1 MFDFNSVT
9 VNSDNI
15 LNDIYLSTIDIRILF
30 YNKYHILLDIKNING
45 SKHFQEITNISE
57 NEANIHKDSNN
68 FVLLKENFYRILSE
82 YFDDISGNTYTDN
95 KGVIDEYI
103 SSDGVFEIFIKYL
116 YNSDVKFYIKL
127 VDNIN
132 INDISLLSNYEK
144 YNEICKLIS
153 DGCLN
158 PITYYRFITSD
169 GNKEDEAKFIL
180 NFNFFQGYLKYYW
193 NKEKNIFYFIYD
205 TEYIKHNRQFH
216 FYTERYF
223 YTFGISNDTFS
234 NFLKHK
240 LLIKKKIS
248 LLYKTGKITTLYSNV
263 ISTLQKNYKYVHV
276 TISNDLTDIPEI
288 VINSCCQ
295 RTSKGN
301 ETLNVLTIK
310 FKQ

>member
-1 MFDFNSVT
+1 M
-9 VNSDNI
+9 
-15 LNDIYLSTIDIRILF
+15 
-30 YNKYHILLDIKNING
+30 
-45 SKHFQEITNISE
+45 
-57 NEANIHKDSNN
+57 
-68 FVLLKENFYRILSE
+68 
-82 YFDDISGNTYTDN
+82 
-95 KGVIDEYI
+95 
-103 SSDGVFEIFIKYL
+103 
-116 YNSDVKFYIKL
+116 
-127 VDNIN
+127 
-132 INDISLLSNYEK
+132 
-144 YNEICKLIS
+144 
-153 DGCLN
+153 
-158 PITYYRFITSD
+158 
-169 GNKEDEAKFIL
+169 
-180 NFNFFQGYLKYYW
+180 KYYW

-295 RTSKGN
+295 RTRKGN